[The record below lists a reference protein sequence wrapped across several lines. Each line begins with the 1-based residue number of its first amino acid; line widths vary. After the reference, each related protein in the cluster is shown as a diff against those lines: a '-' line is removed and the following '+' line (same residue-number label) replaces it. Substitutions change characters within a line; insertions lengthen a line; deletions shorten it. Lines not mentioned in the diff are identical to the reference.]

1 MSRSDV
7 RERVETREGGCDGV
21 DPRIISQINSA
32 VVLGAQELAR
42 EGAIRALLTDGRT
55 MRAGDLCPEQGADAA
70 QGFRDLFR
78 G

>member
-1 MSRSDV
+1 MSGRSDV
-7 RERVETREGGCDGV
+7 RERVETREGGGGV
-21 DPRIISQINSA
+21 DPQIIAQI

-42 EGAIRALLTDGRT
+42 EGASRALLTDGRT